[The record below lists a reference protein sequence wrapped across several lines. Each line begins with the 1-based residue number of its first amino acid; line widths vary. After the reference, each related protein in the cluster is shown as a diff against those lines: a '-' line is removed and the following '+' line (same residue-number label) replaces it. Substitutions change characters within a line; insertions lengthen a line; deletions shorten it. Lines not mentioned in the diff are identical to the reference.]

1 LPHPPPVSA
10 QARTRRIERQRAHA
24 ARFRALHQGPGIFV
38 IGSVWDVPSAVIF
51 EQAGFSALGTSS
63 AGIAYSE
70 GLPDGEQIG
79 RERMLAAVQCIVD
92 RVGIPVS
99 ADLESGF
106 GHTPETVS
114 ETISALLETGAVGIN
129 IEDAPG
135 GILGADT
142 LLDLD
147 LQVEKIR
154 AMRAAS
160 QRAGIDLFINART
173 DGYWLGLWDDA
184 ERLHETLKRARAYL
198 TAGADG
204 IFVPGAI
211 AGQLIGTL
219 AAGVAAPLN
228 ILAMPGCP
236 TIPELAALGVRRV
249 SQGSGPV
256 RAALALT
263 RRIAEELQQTGS
275 YQQYQT
281 NSMPYAQANRVF
293 TAGS

>member
-1 LPHPPPVSA
+1 
-10 QARTRRIERQRAHA
+10 
-24 ARFRALHQGPGIFV
+24 V

-79 RERMLAAVQCIVD
+79 LARMLAAVERIVA
-92 RVGIPVS
+92 RVNIPVS
-99 ADLESGF
+99 ADMESGF
-106 GHTPETVS
+106 GQTPDELAETV
-114 ETISALLETGAVGIN
+114 SALLETGAVGIN
-129 IEDAPG
+129 VEDAPG
-135 GILGADT
+135 GVLGADT
-142 LLDLD
+142 LLDVD
-147 LQVEKIR
+147 LQAEKIR

-160 QRAGIDLFINART
+160 RRAGVDLFINART
-173 DGYWLGLWDDA
+173 DAYWLGLWDEA

-198 TAGADG
+198 LAGADG

-211 AGQLIGTL
+211 ADKVIHAL
-219 AAGVAAPLN
+219 AAHIDGPLN

-236 TIPELAALGVRRV
+236 SVAELAALGVRRV

-263 RRIAEELQQTGS
+263 RRIADELQQAGG

-293 TAGS
+293 STAG

>member
-1 LPHPPPVSA
+1 M
-10 QARTRRIERQRAHA
+10 
-24 ARFRALHQGPGIFV
+24 
-38 IGSVWDVPSAVIF
+38 IF

-70 GLPDGEQIG
+70 GLPDGEYVG
-79 RERMLAAVQCIVD
+79 RARMLTAVERIVT
-92 RVGIPVS
+92 RVNIPVS

-106 GHTPETVS
+106 GHTPDTVAETVL
-114 ETISALLETGAVGIN
+114 ALLDTGAIGIN

-135 GILGADT
+135 GILGADA

-154 AMRAAS
+154 AIRAAS

-173 DGYWLGLWDDA
+173 DGYWLGLWDDT

-198 TAGADG
+198 AAGADG

-211 AGQLIGTL
+211 AGPLIGTL
-219 AAGVAAPLN
+219 AAGIDAPLN
-228 ILAMPGCP
+228 ILAMPSCP
-236 TIPELAALGVRRV
+236 TVSELVALGVRRV
-249 SQGSGPV
+249 SQGSGPA

-263 RRIAEELQQTGS
+263 RRIADELQQTGS

-281 NSMPYAQANRVF
+281 NSMPYTQANHVF
-293 TAGS
+293 TAGA